1 MLGCIGAP
9 YALTRCWTWAWLRA
23 YWARTLPAGHLSQPS
38 SSLSS
43 WLTCPLLPPFSW
55 CSNFF
60 TYITSCPRLQAHW
73 TNFCILL
80 FSKPKLFAAVFILS
94 HLPSPVSSGD
104 SGVSVSFVFCLLLLA
119 SLVYYLPLLLD
130 LSSACWKYTWLL
142 IPCPLCA
149 GDWTQNLA
157 RQTLYL

>member
-1 MLGCIGAP
+1 MHLHGAG
-9 YALTRCWTWAWLRA
+9 AWAWLRTHSTSWTSFPALLFPFFMA
-23 YWARTLPAGHLSQPS
+23 YSTLASSHLLVLQF
-38 SSLSS
+38 LH
-43 WLTCPLLPPFSW
+43 LLA
-55 CSNFF
+55 
-60 TYITSCPRLQAHW
+60 SCPRLRLIW
-73 TNFCILL
+73 TNFCIPF

-104 SGVSVSFVFCLLLLA
+104 SGVSVSFVFRLLFLA

-130 LSSACWKYTWLL
+130 LSSTCWKYVWLL

-157 RQTLYL
+157 NIQGKHYL